1 MQKINE
7 SNSWLFD
14 KINKIRR
21 LLTQLTE
28 RRKDITWISRIKNEQ
43 RNITTDTKEIQNTI
57 KGYFKNPYSNL
68 LKDLK
73 EIYEFIDFWP
83 N

>member
-28 RRKDITWISRIKNEQ
+28 EGRTSPELAESKMNRETLQQTQKKFRI
-43 RNITTDTKEIQNTI
+43 
-57 KGYFKNPYSNL
+57 L
-68 LKDLK
+68 
-73 EIYEFIDFWP
+73 
-83 N
+83 